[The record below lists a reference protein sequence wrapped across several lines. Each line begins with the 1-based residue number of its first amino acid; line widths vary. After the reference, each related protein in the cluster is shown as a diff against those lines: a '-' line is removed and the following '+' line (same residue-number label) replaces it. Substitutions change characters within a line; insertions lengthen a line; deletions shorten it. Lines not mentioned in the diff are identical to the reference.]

1 MKKKINWQNVFKLLF
16 LTASVVLIIH
26 DIYVIVF
33 KSYQWTIFGVISF
46 MIISYVAV
54 SIIDDFYEQTKS
66 MPSDYKPK
74 HASK

>member
-16 LTASVVLIIH
+16 LIASIVLIIH

-33 KSYQWTIFGVISF
+33 KSYQWTTFGVISF
-46 MIISYVAV
+46 MIVSYLAV

-66 MPSDYKPK
+66 MPKAYKPK